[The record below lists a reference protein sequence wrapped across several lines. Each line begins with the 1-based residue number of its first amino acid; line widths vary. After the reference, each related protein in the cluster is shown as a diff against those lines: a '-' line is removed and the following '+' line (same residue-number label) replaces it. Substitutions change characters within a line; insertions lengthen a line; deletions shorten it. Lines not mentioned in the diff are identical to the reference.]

1 MLRSSSAHLSTL
13 TRDPT
18 GLLVQQAGPSLG
30 LPPGAGRAGTLGMAA
45 VGGGGGTAGNWT
57 DVLIDGFQPPE
68 VCGDD
73 CHKFVDVCWWG
84 VGGAVVWCFHFSFS
98 RRGVEI

>member
-1 MLRSSSAHLSTL
+1 
-13 TRDPT
+13 
-18 GLLVQQAGPSLG
+18 
-30 LPPGAGRAGTLGMAA
+30 
-45 VGGGGGTAGNWT
+45 
-57 DVLIDGFQPPE
+57 

-73 CHKFVDVCWWG
+73 CHKFMDVCWWG